1 MSQRVRFFLEAS
13 EEIEGAANWYG
24 RRSPAAQATFLREI
38 DHAIAAIL
46 DAPQRWTSYID
57 GTRRY
62 VFRKFPYSVVY
73 SSTTA
78 WFSLLRLRTTS
89 AGPGIG
95 AVVWHN
101 SGPSQ
106 NVHRTPTLADVAGVR
121 TIGFR

>member
-38 DHAIAAIL
+38 DHAITAIL

-73 SSTTA
+73 FVDDGMVLIVA
-78 WFSLLRLRTTS
+78 VAHDKRRPGYWRRRL
-89 AGPGIG
+89 A
-95 AVVWHN
+95 
-101 SGPSQ
+101 
-106 NVHRTPTLADVAGVR
+106 
-121 TIGFR
+121 